1 MLHPKTT
8 VDYLYEDETMSEGL
22 DKFRN
27 SGYTAL
33 PVIDRD
39 GIYVGTV
46 SEGDFLRVMLE
57 NNLYSTEAQDDY
69 VISDLIREGWNPP
82 LRVTAPMDELLGQV
96 MEQNFLPIVDDRGC
110 FAGIIT
116 RRDIISWFKKQYEK
130 SLANSSDNISE
141 LSKEDIFKAADA
153 QFPTD

>member
-1 MLHPKTT
+1 MNILFMLHPKTT
-8 VDYLYEDETMSEGL
+8 VDYLYADETMTEGL
-22 DKFRN
+22 EKFRN

-39 GIYVGTV
+39 GLYVGTV
-46 SEGDFLRVMLE
+46 SEGDFLRTMLTY
-57 NNLYSTEAQDDY
+57 NLYSAEAQDDY

-82 LRVTAPMDELLGQV
+82 LRVTAPMDELLLQV

-116 RRDIISWFKKQYEK
+116 RRDIISWFKKQYEQ
-130 SLANSSDNISE
+130 SLEN
-141 LSKEDIFKAADA
+141 K
-153 QFPTD
+153 